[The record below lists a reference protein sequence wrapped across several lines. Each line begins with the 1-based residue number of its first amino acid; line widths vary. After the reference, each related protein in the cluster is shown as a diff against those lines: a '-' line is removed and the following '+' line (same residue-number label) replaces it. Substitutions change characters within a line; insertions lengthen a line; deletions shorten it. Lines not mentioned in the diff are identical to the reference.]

1 MRGLCVEAGGSLYYA
16 DCYNASPTSMKD
28 ALAHFLKISAGSEP
42 RLFLLGSM
50 AELGLAAHRHH
61 KEIGFNLPYRAGDR
75 AVLVGENAETYKL
88 GMVESQWPEDAIE
101 IFADSPSAKDSVAAF
116 KGSVFAKGSRVCELE
131 NALPAAALAALD
143 SEGARRIEPEPEPEP
158 EEPEPPEEDDNAGAD
173 EFEDAEDFEDGED
186 SDVESADGNEDDE
199 DERETI

>member
-1 MRGLCVEAGGSLYYA
+1 
-16 DCYNASPTSMKD
+16 MKD

-101 IFADSPSAKDSVAAF
+101 IFADSASAKDSVAAF

-158 EEPEPPEEDDNAGAD
+158 EGPEPAEEDDDAGAD

-186 SDVESADGNEDDE
+186 SDAESADGNEDDE